1 MNYQEILKDL
11 KAGKYKPIYFLQGTE
26 PYFIDT
32 VADYIEKNA
41 LTDAEKG
48 FNQTV
53 LYGKDSE
60 AMTVIDNARRY
71 PMMAQR
77 QVVMLK
83 EAQEMRSFGDLLPYI
98 QKPSPTTVLVICYKH
113 KKVRMN
119 TKIGKAL
126 KDNAVVLDAKALY
139 DNQVPD
145 WIMSYLRGKKLS
157 ISPAAAALTAEYLG
171 TDLSKVA
178 NELDKLAIN
187 LPAGTNVTEQHIED
201 NIGISR
207 EYNVFELQ
215 KAIAGRDV
223 LKANRIVNYF
233 ISNPRKNPLVLTVGS
248 LFNFFSKFYVY
259 LSIKNLSEQEI
270 LQKMSMRSSWFL
282 REYKLAARN
291 FSKPYCER
299 VLSVLR
305 EYDLRSKGIHLSENT
320 SDKEKGEVTPEAELL
335 REMVWKI
342 LH

>member
-1 MNYQEILKDL
+1 MTYQEILKDL
-11 KAGKYKPIYFLQGTE
+11 KAGNYKPIYFLQGGE
-26 PYFIDT
+26 SYFIDK

-41 LTDAEKG
+41 LTEAEKG
-48 FNQTV
+48 FNQTI

-60 AMTVIDNARRY
+60 AITVIDNARRY

-83 EAQEMRSFGDLLPYI
+83 EAQEMRSLDKLLPYI
-98 QKPSPTTVLVICYKH
+98 EKPSPTTVLVICHKH
-113 KKVRMN
+113 KKLRMN
-119 TKIGKAL
+119 TKLGKAL
-126 KDNAVVLDAKALY
+126 KKNAVVLEAKPLY

-145 WIMSYLRGKKLS
+145 WISSYLRGKKMS
-157 ISPAAAALTAEYLG
+157 ISPAAAGLTAEYLG
-171 TDLSKVA
+171 TDLAKVA

-187 LPAGTNVTEQHIED
+187 LPAGTQVTEQHIED

-215 KAIAGRDV
+215 KAIASRDI

-233 ISNPRKNPLVLTVGS
+233 ISNPKKNPLVLTVGS
-248 LFNFFSKFYVY
+248 LYNFFSKLYIY
-259 LSIKNLSEQEI
+259 LSVKHLSEREI
-270 LQKMSMRSSWFL
+270 LSAMKYGKSWFL
-282 REYKLAARN
+282 REYKTAAAN
-291 FSKPYCER
+291 FPRPYCER

-305 EYDLRSKGIHLSENT
+305 EYDLRSKGVHLSENT